1 MSRAEDL
8 RSLEAEVGVLIRR
21 VKRMIGERARAIHP
35 DLHPGQYLMLSSLR
49 HGGPQRAGVLAEA
62 FAMDKGAVSRS
73 VQQLVDLGLVERTAD
88 PDDRRA
94 SLLAVTDE
102 GVARFEAVGRERSAR
117 FDQRMVDF
125 SDAELSQLVDLM
137 VRYNQALGD

>member
-1 MSRAEDL
+1 
-8 RSLEAEVGVLIRR
+8 
-21 VKRMIGERARAIHP
+21 MIGHDIAAALPELRAQAESLMVNVCDIHRASAGWDEANQETTVTWASVH
-35 DLHPGQYLMLSSLR
+35 
-49 HGGPQRAGVLAEA
+49 AGVPCTLLPP
-62 FAMDKGAVSRS
+62 SQS
-73 VQQLVDLGLVERTAD
+73 
-88 PDDRRA
+88 DREII
-94 SLLAVTDE
+94 TDE